1 MKPLLI
7 LRPEPANGATA
18 ARARALGLEPVQR
31 PLFTIGPL
39 PWTAPDPAGFDG
51 LLLTSANAL
60 RHGGPELDRL
70 KGLDAFAV
78 GEATAQAAAA
88 AGFRVVTTGSGG
100 VEALLAA
107 LPGQRRLLHLTGA
120 DHRRADT
127 PHLVVSKAVYLAA
140 PLTPELP
147 AGDMVALIHSPRAG
161 ARLAEIAPHRARL
174 ALAAIS
180 AAAARA
186 CGEGWASIDWPERTN
201 DAALLALAA
210 RLCQG

>member
-1 MKPLLI
+1 VKPLLI
-7 LRPEPANGATA
+7 LRPEPGNSVTA

-31 PLFTIGPL
+31 PLFAIGPL
-39 PWTAPDPAGFDG
+39 PWSAPDPAPFDG
-51 LLLTSANAL
+51 LLFTSANAL
-60 RHGGPELDRL
+60 RHGGTELAKL
-70 KGLDAFAV
+70 KALDVFAV
-78 GEATAQAAAA
+78 GEATAEAAAA
-88 AGFRVVTTGSGG
+88 AGFRVVMTGSGG

-127 PHLVVSKAVYLAA
+127 AHLVVSEPVYLAA
-140 PLTPELP
+140 PLTPEMP
-147 AGDMVALIHSPRAG
+147 AGKLVAMIHSPRAG
-161 ARLAEIAPHRARL
+161 ARLAEIAPNRAEL
-174 ALAAIS
+174 AIAAIS

-186 CGEGWASIDWPERTN
+186 CGEGWASLDWPERPR